1 MKRFFIAALAL
12 VAVVGCSKDDEAPIL
27 ENSKKS
33 IAITIQNQQAGG
45 RAVTSPAPITNA
57 ACTKAEDLVFGFCD
71 GAGNVLAKL
80 TLANANVSG
89 NVYTFHGMPQ
99 QVSEVFVIANGGAN
113 KITTANCPTTLSAA
127 HQLWEAPAPEAE
139 WQDIIAFGHSAVKHV
154 KEDGEEVFC
163 ETEING
169 KTHKFPL
176 FEASVRV
183 APNHARLEIGKIQ
196 CQDLGTKFSKLE
208 LQEMVLGATT
218 TGLRHSFGANGL
230 ALTADANAV
239 TAGEGKVWS
248 FNVTKP
254 ANADVTRPDLTLF
267 AKVTG
272 KDWTVPEGTEVR
284 TVTVVDYKA
293 TDSYTNRINVN
304 EQGNLKHFVP
314 GEIYTMDLVF
324 KETNVYTDHEYLCVN
339 VNVTIADWIV
349 VPVTPVF

>member
-12 VAVVGCSKDDEAPIL
+12 VAVVGCSKEEDPIL
-27 ENSKKS
+27 ESSKKS
-33 IAITIQNQQAGG
+33 IAITIQNQQADG
-45 RAVTSPAPITNA
+45 RAVTSPTPLNS

-71 GAGNVLAKL
+71 GAGKVLSKL
-80 TLANANVSG
+80 TLANANVTG

-113 KITTANCPTTLSAA
+113 KITTANCPATLSAA
-127 HQLWEAPAPEAE
+127 HQLWEAPDPNAE
-139 WQDIIAFGHSAVKHV
+139 WQDIIAFGHGAATHV
-154 KEDGEEVFC
+154 KENGEEVYC
-163 ETEING
+163 ETQING

-196 CQDLGTKFSKLE
+196 CADLGTKFSKLE
-208 LQEMVLGATT
+208 LQEMVLGSTE
-218 TGLRHSFGANGL
+218 TGLHHSFGANGL

-254 ANADVTRPDLTLF
+254 SNADITRPDLTLY

-284 TVTVVDYKA
+284 TVKVIDYKA
-293 TDSYTNRINVN
+293 TDSYANRINVN
-304 EQGNLKHFVP
+304 EQGYLKHFVP

-324 KETNVYTDHEYLCVN
+324 NETNVYTDHEYLCVN